1 MRRDYERR
9 LPADWRDVAQVF
21 TALGD
26 EHRQRI
32 LLLFERG
39 EELTITQIVDA
50 APLART
56 SIVHHLKALEAAG
69 VLARRKAG
77 REVFYRI
84 ESGRLIQALQRVLH
98 YIEGNL

>member
-39 EELTITQIVDA
+39 EELTITRIVEA

-56 SIVHHLKALEAAG
+56 SVVHHLKALEAAG

-84 ESGRLIQALQRVLH
+84 DTARLRAALQRVLH
-98 YIEGNL
+98 YLENQL